1 MAISSVLDIDELA
14 HDVLLR
20 AVGILNASKGM
31 FVLQNEKS
39 PISDILS
46 MFNWGEEKFLLSKNI
61 DVFKQMQNGNRGLI
75 LTDSHKTDLQIKL
88 KEKNLDLIILNSL
101 NDKGAGFGTDTNKI
115 TIINKNQEKT
125 NFDLK
130 EKSEVAQDILN
141 HIMTEINV

>member
-20 AVGILNASKGM
+20 AVGILYASKGM

-75 LTDSHKTDLQIKL
+75 LTDSHKTDL
-88 KEKNLDLIILNSL
+88 LI
-101 NDKGAGFGTDTNKI
+101 
-115 TIINKNQEKT
+115 
-125 NFDLK
+125 
-130 EKSEVAQDILN
+130 
-141 HIMTEINV
+141 